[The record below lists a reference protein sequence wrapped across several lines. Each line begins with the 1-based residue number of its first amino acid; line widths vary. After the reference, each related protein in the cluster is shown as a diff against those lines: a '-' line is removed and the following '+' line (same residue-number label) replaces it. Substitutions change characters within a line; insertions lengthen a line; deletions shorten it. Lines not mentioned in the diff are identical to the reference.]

1 MSQNYPDIIMK
12 TFDKISRNMIGY
24 LNSSSLRNGF
34 DLLGKLTKGIKDMLI
49 ISETKLDASFLD
61 GLFHIEVILRL
72 SEVK

>member
-1 MSQNYPDIIMK
+1 MK

-49 ISETKLDASFLD
+49 ISETKLDVSFLD
-61 GLFHIEVILRL
+61 GLFHI
-72 SEVK
+72 